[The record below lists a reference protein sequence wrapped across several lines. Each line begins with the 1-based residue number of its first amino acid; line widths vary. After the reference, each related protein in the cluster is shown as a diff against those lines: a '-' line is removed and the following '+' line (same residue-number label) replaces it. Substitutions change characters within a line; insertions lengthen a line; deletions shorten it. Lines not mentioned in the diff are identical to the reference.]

1 MLLLLLMLSSLAN
14 AVVVEYTF
22 VDGAFRRVKHD
33 EQPSTVTNPLKDVTD
48 PKIGQKLSIEIEELI
63 DEIFQEDIKAVKN
76 IDNATKKDDSQ
87 TNKKV
92 YDDIKG
98 IASKN
103 QATNLSKDDAT
114 VNVVNDAN
122 DSVLEDKQ
130 PGSTDKEGVIEVN
143 DLPDKVHVKEQID
156 NNDEVTAKDVEEDSS
171 DSNIK
176 TEKKKRA
183 GEASISNI
191 LKTRYK
197 LKSQFGG
204 FSHRQYVTQR
214 TTPIGHNVHSIRL
227 YE

>member
-22 VDGAFRRVKHD
+22 VDGAFRRVVQD
-33 EQPSTVTNPLKDVTD
+33 EKPSTVTNPPKDVTD
-48 PKIGQKLSIEIEELI
+48 SMIGHKLSIEIEDLI

-76 IDNATKKDDSQ
+76 IDNATKKDDIQ
-87 TNKKV
+87 TNEKV
-92 YDDIKG
+92 YDTVQG

-103 QATNLSKDDAT
+103 QATSLNQDDAT
-114 VNVVNDAN
+114 VNNVNGTN
-122 DSVLEDKQ
+122 DSVIDNKQ
-130 PGSTDKEGVIEVN
+130 PGSTDKEVVIEVN

-156 NNDEVTAKDVEEDSS
+156 NNDEVPAKDVKEDSS

-191 LKTRYK
+191 LKTRQW
-197 LKSQFGG
+197 LF
-204 FSHRQYVTQR
+204 F
-214 TTPIGHNVHSIRL
+214 L
-227 YE
+227 